1 MHSLVGTPV
10 QVQKPSEMPVSL
22 KQNMNVEIR
31 EMINRDPWSLKQP
44 IHFLGI
50 IFALVAFICVLE
62 FFVIPSQDHLSTNLR
77 FLVSGACLLTW
88 ASTLSRSFAFY
99 FICSHLYGLFMASFL
114 LFYQVVKRLPKKLSS
129 SAVFLY
135 STLIGLTVVSLPYIP
150 GWFEVIRETYAITRK
165 FRNVGELAMV
175 INIRFFETQFG
186 LIAINSELLLAYDG
200 SIDIGISRVMS
211 WFIRIWATVLII
223 QSSEDTRLAVGALV
237 CVLVVSPLLR
247 MITRLIFPDR
257 GTLMAKLL
265 IMRDAIRDA
274 VGPFVWCLIIV
285 QIYSHRLKEGFVRS
299 YGKSVRKKMKMKM
312 KKRLETSVTVGESHT
327 LVSHFPTPPRIKFS
341 SGKVYDPFVPN
352 SYPSGSVLTVLLVV
366 LIIEENWFKPQYHQF
381 SSSLWEHCLGPGP
394 DARVVYIAGAFDLF
408 HAGHVEILRRA
419 RELGDFLL
427 VGIHNDQTVSAKR
440 GGHPP
445 IMSMQE
451 RSLSVGACRYVD
463 EVIFGAPWEVSKN
476 TITIFGISLVVHGTV
491 AESDNFQRKEE
502 NPYAVPISM
511 GIFQI
516 LESPLD
522 ITTSTIMGRIVAN
535 HEAYQASCYSSYCW
549 YTSPMS
555 DTKSF
560 KRNLKKEA
568 SDDEQME
575 KEASDDKQA
584 LRRGTDRA
592 GSLGGGDK
600 LFETQEKLI
609 IVGTIHNKP
618 KPDHL
623 PTPVRFSEVELVL
636 PTDIQKMASYV
647 FNNNYLKNGLADE
660 ACSFNNNAAL
670 TSINPSQGTCR
681 YHSSKRVI
689 SNGRVVDDNF
699 NGCRTSRYEPRY
711 EPWLT
716 GFQQLYLVGLFTNSE
731 PRRGQLAKTSDSIIL
746 NVDGDDNKS
755 AIFGK
760 HDLGKLLGMGAFAKV
775 YQAEDLHNDRE
786 SVAIKVVQKKRLKDG
801 LTAQVKR
808 EISVMCGLRHPHI
821 VLLSE
826 VLDTKTKKIF
836 VMELAKGG
844 ELFLSPSL
852 EHRFTEGLSRKY
864 FRQLISAVSDLK
876 PENLLLD
883 ENRDLKVSEF
893 GLSAMEEQ
901 IKSDGMLHTLCGT
914 HAYVA
919 PELLTKKGYDGIG
932 HAASLCFFS
941 TQATHRFEIQTS
953 RTLTGDP
960 NGSIHHVP
968 GVGHRLGANALGT
981 NGSPWNQDLKDL
993 SRSDPLCERGS
1004 FRISSTVIR
1013 FSEDSLAP
1021 EKSTPAWCIEPFG
1034 FSGRVPRCLNLETV
1048 SSLR

>member
-1 MHSLVGTPV
+1 
-10 QVQKPSEMPVSL
+10 MPVSL

-129 SAVFLY
+129 SAVFVKNFC
-135 STLIGLTVVSLPYIP
+135 IGLTVVSLPYIP

-211 WFIRIWATVLII
+211 WFIRIWAAVLII

-237 CVLVVSPLLR
+237 CVLVVSPSLR

-341 SGKVYDPFVPN
+341 SGK
-352 SYPSGSVLTVLLVV
+352 
-366 LIIEENWFKPQYHQF
+366 
-381 SSSLWEHCLGPGP
+381 GPGP

-535 HEAYQASCYSSYCW
+535 HEAYQ
-549 YTSPMS
+549 
-555 DTKSF
+555 

-592 GSLGGGDK
+592 GSLGGGTSCATATGPIK
-600 LFETQEKLI
+600 H
-609 IVGTIHNKP
+609 VS
-618 KPDHL
+618 
-623 PTPVRFSEVELVL
+623 PV
-636 PTDIQKMASYV
+636 
-647 FNNNYLKNGLADE
+647 
-660 ACSFNNNAAL
+660 
-670 TSINPSQGTCR
+670 
-681 YHSSKRVI
+681 
-689 SNGRVVDDNF
+689 
-699 NGCRTSRYEPRY
+699 
-711 EPWLT
+711 
-716 GFQQLYLVGLFTNSE
+716 
-731 PRRGQLAKTSDSIIL
+731 
-746 NVDGDDNKS
+746 
-755 AIFGK
+755 
-760 HDLGKLLGMGAFAKV
+760 
-775 YQAEDLHNDRE
+775 
-786 SVAIKVVQKKRLKDG
+786 
-801 LTAQVKR
+801 
-808 EISVMCGLRHPHI
+808 
-821 VLLSE
+821 
-826 VLDTKTKKIF
+826 
-836 VMELAKGG
+836 
-844 ELFLSPSL
+844 
-852 EHRFTEGLSRKY
+852 
-864 FRQLISAVSDLK
+864 
-876 PENLLLD
+876 
-883 ENRDLKVSEF
+883 
-893 GLSAMEEQ
+893 
-901 IKSDGMLHTLCGT
+901 
-914 HAYVA
+914 
-919 PELLTKKGYDGIG
+919 
-932 HAASLCFFS
+932 
-941 TQATHRFEIQTS
+941 
-953 RTLTGDP
+953 
-960 NGSIHHVP
+960 
-968 GVGHRLGANALGT
+968 
-981 NGSPWNQDLKDL
+981 
-993 SRSDPLCERGS
+993 
-1004 FRISSTVIR
+1004 
-1013 FSEDSLAP
+1013 
-1021 EKSTPAWCIEPFG
+1021 
-1034 FSGRVPRCLNLETV
+1034 
-1048 SSLR
+1048 

>member
-1 MHSLVGTPV
+1 
-10 QVQKPSEMPVSL
+10 MPVSL
-22 KQNMNVEIR
+22 KRNMNVEIR

-114 LFYQVVKRLPKKLSS
+114 LFYQ
-129 SAVFLY
+129 
-135 STLIGLTVVSLPYIP
+135 IGLTVVSLPYMP
-150 GWFEVIRETYAITRK
+150 GWFEVIRETSAITRK

-200 SIDIGISRVMS
+200 SINIGISRVMS
-211 WFIRIWATVLII
+211 WFIRIWAAVLII

-274 VGPFVWCLIIV
+274 VGPFVWCLIIL

-299 YGKSVRKKMKMKM
+299 YGKSVRKKMKMKMKM

-341 SGKVYDPFVPN
+341 SGK
-352 SYPSGSVLTVLLVV
+352 
-366 LIIEENWFKPQYHQF
+366 
-381 SSSLWEHCLGPGP
+381 GPGP

-427 VGIHNDQTVSAKR
+427 VGIAKR

-463 EVIFGAPWEVSKN
+463 EVIFSAPWEVSKN
-476 TITIFGISLVVHGTV
+476 TITFFGISLVVHGTV

-535 HEAYQASCYSSYCW
+535 HEAYQ
-549 YTSPMS
+549 
-555 DTKSF
+555 

-568 SDDEQME
+568 SDDKQME

-584 LRRGTDRA
+584 LRRGTDGA
-592 GSLGGGDK
+592 GSLGG
-600 LFETQEKLI
+600 
-609 IVGTIHNKP
+609 
-618 KPDHL
+618 
-623 PTPVRFSEVELVL
+623 
-636 PTDIQKMASYV
+636 
-647 FNNNYLKNGLADE
+647 
-660 ACSFNNNAAL
+660 
-670 TSINPSQGTCR
+670 TSGATA
-681 YHSSKRVI
+681 
-689 SNGRVVDDNF
+689 
-699 NGCRTSRYEPRY
+699 
-711 EPWLT
+711 T
-716 GFQQLYLVGLFTNSE
+716 G
-731 PRRGQLAKTSDSIIL
+731 
-746 NVDGDDNKS
+746 
-755 AIFGK
+755 
-760 HDLGKLLGMGAFAKV
+760 
-775 YQAEDLHNDRE
+775 
-786 SVAIKVVQKKRLKDG
+786 
-801 LTAQVKR
+801 
-808 EISVMCGLRHPHI
+808 
-821 VLLSE
+821 
-826 VLDTKTKKIF
+826 
-836 VMELAKGG
+836 
-844 ELFLSPSL
+844 PSL
-852 EHRFTEGLSRKY
+852 CPPY
-864 FRQLISAVSDLK
+864 
-876 PENLLLD
+876 N
-883 ENRDLKVSEF
+883 
-893 GLSAMEEQ
+893 
-901 IKSDGMLHTLCGT
+901 
-914 HAYVA
+914 
-919 PELLTKKGYDGIG
+919 
-932 HAASLCFFS
+932 
-941 TQATHRFEIQTS
+941 
-953 RTLTGDP
+953 
-960 NGSIHHVP
+960 
-968 GVGHRLGANALGT
+968 T
-981 NGSPWNQDLKDL
+981 N
-993 SRSDPLCERGS
+993 
-1004 FRISSTVIR
+1004 
-1013 FSEDSLAP
+1013 
-1021 EKSTPAWCIEPFG
+1021 
-1034 FSGRVPRCLNLETV
+1034 
-1048 SSLR
+1048 

>member
-1 MHSLVGTPV
+1 
-10 QVQKPSEMPVSL
+10 MPVSL

-522 ITTSTIMGRIVAN
+522 ITTSTIMGRI
-535 HEAYQASCYSSYCW
+535 
-549 YTSPMS
+549 
-555 DTKSF
+555 

-600 LFETQEKLI
+600 LQLNLRIAKKKERAVKLKGSQGVAN
-609 IVGTIHNKP
+609 IVVKIRRLT
-618 KPDHL
+618 D
-623 PTPVRFSEVELVL
+623 ELV
-636 PTDIQKMASYV
+636 M
-647 FNNNYLKNGLADE
+647 KNKQRDVGLAWADE
-660 ACSFNNNAAL
+660 L
-670 TSINPSQGTCR
+670 RRKLRRIINQPVNWG
-681 YHSSKRVI
+681 
-689 SNGRVVDDNF
+689 
-699 NGCRTSRYEPRY
+699 P
-711 EPWLT
+711 
-716 GFQQLYLVGLFTNSE
+716 
-731 PRRGQLAKTSDSIIL
+731 
-746 NVDGDDNKS
+746 
-755 AIFGK
+755 
-760 HDLGKLLGMGAFAKV
+760 
-775 YQAEDLHNDRE
+775 
-786 SVAIKVVQKKRLKDG
+786 
-801 LTAQVKR
+801 
-808 EISVMCGLRHPHI
+808 
-821 VLLSE
+821 
-826 VLDTKTKKIF
+826 
-836 VMELAKGG
+836 
-844 ELFLSPSL
+844 
-852 EHRFTEGLSRKY
+852 
-864 FRQLISAVSDLK
+864 
-876 PENLLLD
+876 
-883 ENRDLKVSEF
+883 
-893 GLSAMEEQ
+893 
-901 IKSDGMLHTLCGT
+901 
-914 HAYVA
+914 
-919 PELLTKKGYDGIG
+919 
-932 HAASLCFFS
+932 
-941 TQATHRFEIQTS
+941 
-953 RTLTGDP
+953 
-960 NGSIHHVP
+960 
-968 GVGHRLGANALGT
+968 
-981 NGSPWNQDLKDL
+981 
-993 SRSDPLCERGS
+993 
-1004 FRISSTVIR
+1004 
-1013 FSEDSLAP
+1013 
-1021 EKSTPAWCIEPFG
+1021 
-1034 FSGRVPRCLNLETV
+1034 
-1048 SSLR
+1048 

>member
-1 MHSLVGTPV
+1 
-10 QVQKPSEMPVSL
+10 MPVSL

-560 KRNLKKEA
+560 VLYRNKRNLKKEA

-623 PTPVRFSEVELVL
+623 QLPTPVRFSEVELVL

-681 YHSSKRVI
+681 YHSS
-689 SNGRVVDDNF
+689 
-699 NGCRTSRYEPRY
+699 RY

-716 GFQQLYLVGLFTNSE
+716 GFQLLYLVGLFTNSE

-760 HDLGKLLGMGAFAKV
+760 HDLGKLLGSGAFAKV

-844 ELFLSPSL
+844 ELFPRVSSN
-852 EHRFTEGLSRKY
+852 RFTEGLSRKY
-864 FRQLISAVSDLK
+864 FRQLISAVRFPIL
-876 PENLLLD
+876 
-883 ENRDLKVSEF
+883 VSARWRSRSNPT
-893 GLSAMEEQ
+893 GCYILYV
-901 IKSDGMLHTLCGT
+901 GPP
-914 HAYVA
+914 AYVA
-919 PELLTKKGYDGIG
+919 PELLTKKGYDGYMVMRR
-932 HAASLCFFS
+932 
-941 TQATHRFEIQTS
+941 RFVSSQRRLLTVS
-953 RTLTGDP
+953 RFKHLGTLPENP
-960 NGSIHHVP
+960 NGSIHHA
-968 GVGHRLGANALGT
+968 GVDFSGANESSEKRIT
-981 NGSPWNQDLKDL
+981 VEEILKDPWFNH
-993 SRSDPLCERGS
+993 RVDPSEIVGVQILVRKSESFCRHGAKAPKAMPSTLRDTLARRG
-1004 FRISSTVIR
+1004 T
-1013 FSEDSLAP
+1013 
-1021 EKSTPAWCIEPFG
+1021 
-1034 FSGRVPRCLNLETV
+1034 
-1048 SSLR
+1048 